1 MIDGAQLKRLL
12 LIAALLLLVV
22 AGASVAFGAPLSFA
36 GGLALG
42 YILGAAPVASWAWI
56 VHRALASRRGKVLAV
71 VLLVVKLAFYS
82 GALYLGVLRQLVSP
96 VGVFAGMLG
105 VLLVLIVGVLW
116 KSSDPAKE
124 IS

>member
-12 LIAALLLLVV
+12 LVAAALLLVAAAASLA
-22 AGASVAFGAPLSFA
+22 AGAASFA
-36 GGLALG
+36 AGLGLG
-42 YILGAAPVASWAWI
+42 YVLGATPVATWAWI
-56 VHRALASRRGKVLAV
+56 VHRALASSRGKILAV
-71 VLLVVKLAFYS
+71 VLLVVKMAFYS
-82 GALYLGVLRQLVSP
+82 GALYLGVTRELVSP

-116 KSSDPAKE
+116 KASAPAKE

>member
-1 MIDGAQLKRLL
+1 MIDAAQLKRLL
-12 LIAALLLLVV
+12 LLAALLLLVS
-22 AGASVAFGAPLSFA
+22 AGASVALGAPLSVA

-42 YILGAAPVASWAWI
+42 YALGAAPVASWAWI

-71 VLLVVKLAFYS
+71 LLLMLKLAFYS
-82 GALYLGVLRQLVSP
+82 GALYLGVTRELVSP

-116 KSSDPAKE
+116 KASAPAKE
-124 IS
+124 VS